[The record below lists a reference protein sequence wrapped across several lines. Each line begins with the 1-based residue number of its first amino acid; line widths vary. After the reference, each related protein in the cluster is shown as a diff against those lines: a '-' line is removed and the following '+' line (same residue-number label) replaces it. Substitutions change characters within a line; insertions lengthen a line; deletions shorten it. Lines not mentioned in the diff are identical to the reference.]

1 MKLHHFTL
9 SLIALIAST
18 AAVSQTKAPEPPYT
32 LSYNVGLTS
41 DYRFRGIAQTSTD
54 PALQAGVDFAH
65 KSGLYLGAW
74 GSNISWIKDYVGAT
88 EGSFELD
95 LYGGYKGSISKD
107 VSFDVGVIGYEYP
120 GNKAADLGGSYVSA
134 NTTEVYAALTYG
146 PATLKYSRST
156 GNFFATA
163 DTSGSSYLELAATF
177 DLGGGYSLTPHV
189 GHQVIQNVPSNTGD
203 YTDYAL
209 TLGKDLG
216 SGWSASVAVM
226 GTDANQKFYTD
237 SKGKLLSDSALA
249 VGLKY
254 SF

>member
-32 LSYNVGLTS
+32 LSYNVGVTS
-41 DYRFRGIAQTSTD
+41 DYRFRGVTQTSTD
-54 PALQAGVDFAH
+54 PALQAGIDFAH
-65 KSGLYLGAW
+65 KSGIYLGAW
-74 GSNISWIKDYVGAT
+74 GSNISWIKNSVMAT
-88 EGSFELD
+88 DGSLEID

-107 VSFDVGVIGYEYP
+107 LSFDVGMIRYQYP
-120 GNKAADLGGSYVSA
+120 GNTAANVTGFVDA

-146 PATLKYSRST
+146 PATLKYSSST
-156 GNFFATA
+156 GNFIANTNS
-163 DTSGSSYLELAATF
+163 SGSGYLELAATF
-177 DLGGGYSLTPHV
+177 DLGGGYSLTPHL
-189 GHQVIQNVPSNTGD
+189 GHQTVSNAVNAD

-216 SGWSASVAVM
+216 SGWSASIAAT
-226 GTDANQKFYTD
+226 GTDADKTFYIID
-237 SKGKLLSDSALA
+237 SKGKWISDSALL